1 MKFSMPILAIVV
13 ALLFVASQSVYT
25 VDQRK
30 YAVKFQLGEVVET
43 KTTAGLYFKMPLV
56 QNVKFYDKVN
66 LTLDNPEPDRM
77 TTSEKK
83 PLLVDFVVLW
93 RIIDVRQY
101 YISVQGDEEAA
112 RRRLSQT
119 VRANLAEEFNK
130 HDVHEAISSARDA
143 ITSVT
148 QQKANA
154 DAKSIGVEVIDVRL
168 RRVELP
174 PDVTGPVYQR
184 MESERRRVAN
194 ELRSLGGAESEK
206 IRADAD
212 RQRQVILAARGDV
225 DDLDVHRAVR
235 GEAQFGAL
243 AAGEHTER
251 MMCREPDRAGHE
263 PVRRAGRLIVAAVDE
278 HQPRPRHRQ
287 PQGVHVDRHLR
298 ADERA
303 RRLDLARIAPAP
315 GLFLPGGE
323 DEGGHATNSP

>member
-1 MKFSMPILAIVV
+1 MKFSIPLLAVIV
-13 ALLFVASQSVYT
+13 ALLFIASQSIYT

-30 YAVKFQLGEVVET
+30 YAVKFQLGEVIET
-43 KTTAGLYFKMPLV
+43 TNKAGLYFKMPLI

-66 LTLDNPEPDRM
+66 LTLDNPEPDRV

-93 RIIDVRQY
+93 RIIDVKQY
-101 YISVQGDEEAA
+101 YVSVQGDEEAA

-130 HDVHEAISSARDA
+130 HDVHEAISSARDK

-194 ELRSLGGAESEK
+194 ELRSLGAAESEK

-212 RQRQVILAARGDV
+212 RQRTVILADAYS
-225 DDLDVHRAVR
+225 
-235 GEAQFGAL
+235 EAQKVKGAGDAKASAIYGQAYSANPEFYAFYRSL
-243 AAGEHTER
+243 EAYKSTFRNKSDLMVLDPSSEFFQYFKDPAS
-251 MMCREPDRAGHE
+251 
-263 PVRRAGRLIVAAVDE
+263 GR
-278 HQPRPRHRQ
+278 PP
-287 PQGVHVDRHLR
+287 
-298 ADERA
+298 A
-303 RRLDLARIAPAP
+303 RTPAK
-315 GLFLPGGE
+315 
-323 DEGGHATNSP
+323 

>member
-1 MKFSMPILAIVV
+1 MPILAALV
-13 ALLFVASQSVYT
+13 ALLFIASQSVYT

-30 YAVKFQLGEVVET
+30 YAIKFQLGEIVET
-43 KTTAGLYFKMPLV
+43 KTTAGLYFKVPLV

-66 LTLDNPEPDRM
+66 LTLDNPEPDRV

-93 RIIDVRQY
+93 RIIDVGQY
-101 YISVQGDEEAA
+101 YRSVQGDEEAA

-130 HDVHEAISSARDA
+130 HDVHEAISSARDK
-143 ITSVT
+143 ITTVT

-194 ELRSLGGAESEK
+194 ELRSLGAAESEK

-212 RQRQVILAARGDV
+212 RQRTVILADAYSTAQNAKGEGDAKAAAIYAQAYGRNPEFYAFYRSLEAYRATFHNKS
-225 DDLDVHRAVR
+225 DLMVLDPS
-235 GEAQFGAL
+235 GQFFQYFKDPGSGASR
-243 AAGEHTER
+243 T
-251 MMCREPDRAGHE
+251 P
-263 PVRRAGRLIVAAVDE
+263 
-278 HQPRPRHRQ
+278 PR
-287 PQGVHVDRHLR
+287 
-298 ADERA
+298 
-303 RRLDLARIAPAP
+303 APAK
-315 GLFLPGGE
+315 
-323 DEGGHATNSP
+323 